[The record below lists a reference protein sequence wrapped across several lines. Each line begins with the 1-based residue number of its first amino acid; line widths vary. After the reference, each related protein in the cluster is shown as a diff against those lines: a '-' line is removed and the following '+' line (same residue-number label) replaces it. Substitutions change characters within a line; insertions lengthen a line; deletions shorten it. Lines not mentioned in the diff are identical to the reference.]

1 MVLVRVF
8 FVDAPLLIGDASY
21 DTSLIRCG
29 PGMGWEIFIYVF
41 CRASFDTFERRND
54 LDALTYAQ

>member
-21 DTSLIRCG
+21 DASLIRCG
-29 PGMGWEIFIYVF
+29 PGMGWEIFII
-41 CRASFDTFERRND
+41 CI
-54 LDALTYAQ
+54 L